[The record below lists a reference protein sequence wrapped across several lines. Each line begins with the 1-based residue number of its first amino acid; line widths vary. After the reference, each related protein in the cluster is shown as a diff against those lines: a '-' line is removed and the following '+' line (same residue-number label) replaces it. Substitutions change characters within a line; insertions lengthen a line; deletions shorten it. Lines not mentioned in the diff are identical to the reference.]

1 MQELFGAPMSVI
13 AIVLGAMFLAAAAI
27 VLWIFIRNPI
37 LVRIGVR
44 NVPRRR
50 AQTVLIVLGL
60 MLATAIIASAFTTGD
75 SVSYSITK
83 NATATLRNLDQ
94 LVRVNSDA
102 DVWKSKEVPDTF
114 PQALFDSLAPALDA
128 DPDIDGVMPVVGEA
142 VPVINFRSRQ
152 FEVSALLTGV
162 DPARTAGFGPLNTLD
177 GRPVDVG
184 SLAPNEVYID
194 RKGAVKLGIS
204 AGDVIAIPL
213 GPGEP
218 TLFTVKG
225 VADGFYASRDG
236 VNVVVMMP
244 LARAQALLHREGR
257 LNFILVSN
265 RGGIQSGVDATDAVQ
280 SRLADLPALKD
291 AGLELF
297 PIKQDLVDL
306 ASQIASLFVSIF
318 TLFGLFSI
326 GVGILLIFLIF
337 TMLAAERKTEM
348 GIARAIGMTRGHL
361 VRMFLAEG
369 AVYGLASAIVGVVAG
384 IGLGIALVYGVAAAF
399 SQGAPSDDFTL
410 SPHIT
415 LRSALTAF
423 FIGSVITFATV
434 SLASWRTSKLNIVRA
449 IRDIPEPQT
458 QRAGKG
464 TLIWGIVLA
473 LLGLLLAINGY
484 IAAQLALFGLGLSLL
499 PIGLSMV
506 LRFAGV
512 PSRLTL
518 SAVGLYLLVFWLL
531 PPSFF
536 DSIRDDWSQDFSI
549 FFISGTL
556 VVTGAVLLTMNNSHI
571 VLEAT
576 FRTLGRVRRLAPIV
590 KSAVS
595 YPMRATFRT
604 GLSVAMFALVVFSII
619 VLSAVNSSFNVLF
632 DDADRLAGG
641 YEVIARGPG
650 DLNPVQNLAATV
662 DANPDLAFVTRVR
675 GTPAVGA
682 IRSIGDTEARLALVA
697 GAEFKDTAVSGVDPD
712 FVASNRFGIKL
723 ATAEFRAGDGFD
735 ASAVWKALEANP
747 GYAVTNAL
755 LVPTRNSFNFDVATD
770 NFRLDPEGFFLENK
784 TMDPIAVTVRDL
796 VSGKEYQ
803 LTVIAVLDDAAS
815 FFPFFPG
822 GLFTSTK
829 TLEQSLG
836 RTVAPTFLYFNVQPG
851 TPDAAQRIEAAFF
864 PHGMDALDIAQEISD
879 SRAAN
884 TSFNNLLTGF
894 MALGLV
900 VGIASLGVISA
911 RAVVERRHQIGVMR
925 AIGFTRRMVQLTFLM
940 ESSFI
945 AILGIALG
953 IVLGLVTSVNVVNDI
968 GENESKI
975 QLVVPWF
982 RVFLIAAGAY
992 VFSLLTTFLPSRDAS
1007 RVAPADALRY
1017 E

>member
-13 AIVLGAMFLAAAAI
+13 AAVLGAMFLAAALV
-27 VLWIFIRNPI
+27 VLWIFLRNPI
-37 LVRIGVR
+37 LVLIGVR

-60 MLATAIIASAFTTGD
+60 MLATSIIASAFTVGD
-75 SVSYSITK
+75 SVSYSITRS
-83 NATATLRNLDQ
+83 ATGTLRNLDQ
-94 LVRVNSDA
+94 LVRVDSDS
-102 DVWKSKEVPDTF
+102 DVWKGKEVPDTF
-114 PQALFDSLAPALDA
+114 PQALFDQLAPSLDA

-162 DPARTAGFGPLNTLD
+162 DPARTAGFGPLDTLD
-177 GRPVDVG
+177 GRPVDVA
-184 SLAPNEVYID
+184 SLAPDEVYLD
-194 RKGAVKLGIS
+194 RKGAAKLGVS

-218 TLFTVKG
+218 TPFTVKG
-225 VADGFYASRDG
+225 VADGFYVSSDG
-236 VNVVVMMP
+236 VKVVVMVP
-244 LARAQALLHREGR
+244 LARAQELLHREGR
-257 LNFILVSN
+257 LNFILVSHK
-265 RGGIQSGVDATDAVQ
+265 GGVQSGVDATDAVQ

-297 PIKQDLVDL
+297 PLKQDIVNL
-306 ASQIASLFVSIF
+306 ANLIASVFVSIF

-369 AVYGLASAIVGVVAG
+369 AVYGLFSAIIGVVAG
-384 IGLGIALVYGVAAAF
+384 IGIGVALVYGVAAAF

-415 LRSALTAF
+415 LRSALVAF
-423 FIGSVITFATV
+423 FIGSVLTFGTV
-434 SLASWRTSKLNIVRA
+434 SIASWRTSKLNIVRA
-449 IRDIPEPQT
+449 IRDLPEPQS

-464 TLIWGIVLA
+464 TLIAGIILA
-473 LLGLLLAINGY
+473 LLGLFLAINGY
-484 IAAQLALFGLGLSLL
+484 SAAQLALFGLGLSLL

-506 LRFAGV
+506 LRFAGA

-518 SAVGLYLLVFWLL
+518 SVVGLYLLVFWLL
-531 PPSFF
+531 PPAFF
-536 DSIRDDWSQDFSI
+536 DTIRDDWSQDISI

-556 VVTGAVLLTMNNSHI
+556 VVTGAVLFTMNNSRI

-576 FRTLGRVRRLAPIV
+576 SRTLGRFRRLAPIV
-590 KSAVS
+590 KTAVS
-595 YPMRATFRT
+595 YPMRTTFRT

-619 VLSAVNSSFNVLF
+619 VMSALNNSFNVLF
-632 DDADRLAGG
+632 DDEERLAGG
-641 YEVIARGPG
+641 YEVIARGSG
-650 DLNPVQNLAATV
+650 DLNPVNDLAATV
-662 DANPDLAFVTRVR
+662 DANPDLAFITRVN
-675 GTPAVGA
+675 GTPDVGA
-682 IRSIGDTEARLALVA
+682 IRTIGDTEAHLAA
-697 GAEFKDTAVSGVDPD
+697 AADPEFKDTAVSGIDPD
-712 FVASNRFGIKL
+712 FVASNRFGIKI
-723 ATAEFRAGDGFD
+723 ATEEFRTGNGFD
-735 ASAVWKALEANP
+735 AAAVWRALEANP

-755 LVPTRNSFNFDVATD
+755 LVPTRNSFDFDVETD

-803 LTVIAVLDDAAS
+803 LTVVAVLDDLAS

-829 TLEQSLG
+829 TLDQMLG

-884 TSFNNLLTGF
+884 TSFNQLLTGF

-900 VGIASLGVISA
+900 VGIAALGVISA

-945 AILGIALG
+945 AILGI
-953 IVLGLVTSVNVVNDI
+953 VLGLILGLITSANVVNDI
-968 GENESKI
+968 GENEANI
-975 QLVVPWF
+975 HLVIPWF
-982 RVFLIAAGAY
+982 RVIVIAVGAY

-1007 RVAPADALRY
+1007 KVAPAAALRY